1 MIIEYLAHSSFLI
14 TCGNT
19 KLIFDPWLVGST
31 YDNGWHLWP
40 LPSKKP
46 EDIEAH
52 AILISHGHED
62 HLNPATLKRLDNS
75 ARVFFPFQWRGGIKP
90 FLNRFGFE
98 KITEAVN
105 FRTYFVNDV
114 EITYVSFSLESV
126 IVLKHNEKVL
136 VNINDALNSNHENAA
151 NFLMRE
157 IKKRW
162 PKIDY
167 LLSGWSGAGYFPNQ
181 VRYAGKNDKEVALL
195 REQYFAN
202 NFCRYTNYFRPSFA
216 MPIAPGFVL
225 LKEENKW
232 INHVKFPRT
241 EVGEYYRS
249 NFPDTSNS
257 QIIVMQPGDVL
268 EEGLHKR
275 ESHLHSI
282 PEKDHYDAAYLHYKS
297 EAEEINKENF
307 LSGEEIKS
315 VLNLL
320 DKWINYNKQIYHEK
334 VLGDAVFSLCLED
347 FKEDPY
353 VNVWYEGGR
362 FRVERSGKPL
372 ENKKVQIKT
381 WGSKLIKCF
390 KKEWGGDIITSGYAL
405 TVEVYEELSLEKNMD
420 IVCVRLITR
429 YPLARKD
436 LRRFPM
442 RALKFYISSP
452 KSTSLWLK
460 QKIMLKPYVN
470 KFPFN
475 ERDHW
480 ITYNK
485 CDLCAVC
492 KMPVINLQ
500 SSA

>member
-1 MIIEYLAHSSFLI
+1 
-14 TCGNT
+14 
-19 KLIFDPWLVGST
+19 
-31 YDNGWHLWP
+31 
-40 LPSKKP
+40 
-46 EDIEAH
+46 
-52 AILISHGHED
+52 
-62 HLNPATLKRLDNS
+62 
-75 ARVFFPFQWRGGIKP
+75 
-90 FLNRFGFE
+90 
-98 KITEAVN
+98 
-105 FRTYFVNDV
+105 
-114 EITYVSFSLESV
+114 
-126 IVLKHNEKVL
+126 
-136 VNINDALNSNHENAA
+136 
-151 NFLMRE
+151 
-157 IKKRW
+157 
-162 PKIDY
+162 
-167 LLSGWSGAGYFPNQ
+167 
-181 VRYAGKNDKEVALL
+181 
-195 REQYFAN
+195 
-202 NFCRYTNYFRPSFA
+202 
-216 MPIAPGFVL
+216 
-225 LKEENKW
+225 
-232 INHVKFPRT
+232 
-241 EVGEYYRS
+241 
-249 NFPDTSNS
+249 
-257 QIIVMQPGDVL
+257 MQPGDVL